1 MREEK
6 LINRGWQF
14 AFLPCAPIDAKTAKK
29 KELQRKQSGE
39 DVRTELENLQFA
51 EVDLPHDWAVSRPF
65 NKVMEDG
72 MSQGFRDRWGIG
84 WYKKTL
90 NIEEK
95 KKGKRYLLYFGG
107 VYENA
112 VLWVNGMK
120 IGSHKYGYSSFKMDI
135 TDAVQSGDN
144 ELLMRV
150 DNSVSPADRWYS
162 GCGIY
167 RDVTLRI
174 VPENHL
180 DLWNIQVHS
189 KIEKIAETECAKD
202 SKETESA
209 AKIHCRHSGRDWTEQ
224 CCAGNFTSDSK

>member
-1 MREEK
+1 M
-6 LINRGWQF
+6 
-14 AFLPCAPIDAKTAKK
+14 
-29 KELQRKQSGE
+29 
-39 DVRTELENLQFA
+39 
-51 EVDLPHDWAVSRPF
+51 
-65 NKVMEDG
+65 
-72 MSQGFRDRWGIG
+72 
-84 WYKKTL
+84 
-90 NIEEK
+90 
-95 KKGKRYLLYFGG
+95 
-107 VYENA
+107 YENA

-180 DLWNIQVHS
+180 
-189 KIEKIAETECAKD
+189 
-202 SKETESA
+202 
-209 AKIHCRHSGRDWTEQ
+209 G
-224 CCAGNFTSDSK
+224 F

>member
-1 MREEK
+1 M
-6 LINRGWQF
+6 
-14 AFLPCAPIDAKTAKK
+14 TAG
-29 KELQRKQSGE
+29 EL
-39 DVRTELENLQFA
+39 A
-51 EVDLPHDWAVSRPF
+51 
-65 NKVMEDG
+65 
-72 MSQGFRDRWGIG
+72 GIR
-84 WYKKTL
+84 KTL

-209 AKIHCRHSGRDWTEQ
+209 AKIHCRHSCRDWTEQ
-224 CCAGNFTSDSK
+224 CCSGNYVSNYTRLKTISFHCRGSEWNAYLLY

>member
-1 MREEK
+1 
-6 LINRGWQF
+6 
-14 AFLPCAPIDAKTAKK
+14 
-29 KELQRKQSGE
+29 
-39 DVRTELENLQFA
+39 
-51 EVDLPHDWAVSRPF
+51 
-65 NKVMEDG
+65 

-167 RDVTLRI
+167 RDVTLLFRELCVQLHKTQNNQFSLQRERMECLPSILKMQSFGQQKIRI
-174 VPENHL
+174 FIV
-180 DLWNIQVHS
+180 
-189 KIEKIAETECAKD
+189 
-202 SKETESA
+202 
-209 AKIHCRHSGRDWTEQ
+209 
-224 CCAGNFTSDSK
+224 